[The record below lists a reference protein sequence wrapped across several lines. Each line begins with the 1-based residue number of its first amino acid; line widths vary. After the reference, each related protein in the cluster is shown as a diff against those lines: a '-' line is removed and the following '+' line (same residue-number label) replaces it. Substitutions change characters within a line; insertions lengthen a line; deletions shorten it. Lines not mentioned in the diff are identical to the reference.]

1 MLRTVQITKDGSA
14 TIAIPA
20 MQVTYHSHHGAVQES
35 RHVFIN
41 AGLMHQSYRPHIEV
55 FEMGLGTGLNALL
68 TFEVALA
75 QPFTVRYTSI
85 EKFPLRVNEWAGIDY
100 SEYVT
105 LPNATAHLQTLHE
118 TTWNEWHVW
127 HPKFSLHKIM
137 GSLLDVQLSANT
149 YHVIYFDAFAPTAQP
164 ELWSEAVFA
173 VCFNALAQGGC
184 LVTYCSKGVVRRAM
198 ESVGFLVEKLP
209 GPPGKREMV
218 RAIKP

>member
-14 TIAIPA
+14 TIAIPD

-41 AGLMHQSYRPHIEV
+41 AGLMHQRHRPEIEV

-68 TFEVALA
+68 TFEMALA
-75 QPFTVRYTSI
+75 QAFTVRYTSI
-85 EKFPLRVNEWAGIDY
+85 EKFPLRANEWSEIDY
-100 SEYVT
+100 SEYIKIPDT
-105 LPNATAHLQTLHE
+105 NAYLNTLHE
-118 TTWNEWHVW
+118 STWNEWHQW
-127 HPKFSLHKIM
+127 HAKFSLHKIM
-137 GSLLDVQLSANT
+137 GSLLEVQLPANT

-164 ELWSEAVFA
+164 ELWSIAVFA
-173 VCFNALAQGGC
+173 TCFNALVSGGC